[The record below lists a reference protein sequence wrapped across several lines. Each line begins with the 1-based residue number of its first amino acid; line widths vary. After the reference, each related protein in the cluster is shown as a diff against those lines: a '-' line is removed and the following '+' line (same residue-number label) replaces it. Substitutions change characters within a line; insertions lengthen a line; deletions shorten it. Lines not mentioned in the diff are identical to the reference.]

1 MAMCSGECSEVANWA
16 EISIFV
22 GIPMADLPRKPS
34 FEQTCLNDTDGER
47 GVKRGRKAR
56 LPVTVAILQTTL
68 SDMLARMPE
77 RTAKRP
83 SPRERLL
90 AASDEL
96 FYRDGVH
103 STGIDAVIEKAGVAK
118 GSLYYIFG
126 GKDEL
131 VAAYLRCRHEAWQQ
145 RVEAIQAGIEDPD
158 AKILA
163 IFDAIAEDVSRP
175 DFRGCP
181 FNNAAAEAPAGDAQ
195 RLAIKEYRDWLRGLF
210 AELAARTRVADAD
223 GLTDALIVLYDGALA
238 TAEMGGTARATALTA
253 KRIARLTLA
262 AAKVSGSA

>member
-1 MAMCSGECSEVANWA
+1 MRASVRRLESAGSDDWPAGIGRLRESIAIIQTALSGMFGGMAV
-16 EISIFV
+16 
-22 GIPMADLPRKPS
+22 
-34 FEQTCLNDTDGER
+34 
-47 GVKRGRKAR
+47 
-56 LPVTVAILQTTL
+56 
-68 SDMLARMPE
+68 

-96 FYRDGVH
+96 FYRNGVH

-131 VAAYLRCRHEAWQQ
+131 VAAYLRGRHEAWQQ
-145 RVEAIQAGIEDPD
+145 RVEAVQASTDDPD

-163 IFDAIAEDVSRP
+163 IFDAVADYVSLP
-175 DFRGCP
+175 EFRGCP
-181 FNNAAAEAPAGDAQ
+181 FHNAAAEAPEGEAQ
-195 RLAIKEYRDWLRGLF
+195 QLAIKEYRDWLRHSF
-210 AELAARTRVADAD
+210 AELAAGAGVTDSEALAD
-223 GLTDALIVLYDGALA
+223 GLIVLYDGALA
-238 TAEMGGTARATALTA
+238 TAEKGGAARARALTA

-262 AAKVSGSA
+262 AAKVAG